1 MALGTLARYG
11 PQHGHQI
18 RRLADLTNVGEW
30 GGVSVGALYRE
41 LRAME
46 GEGLVETVRTE
57 QVGRRPAR
65 TVYEIT
71 GDGRIEL
78 QSLREQAI
86 KPTGFGPDALGVALT
101 FAAEGM
107 DPAELRDTLRARRNR
122 LEISAVELAA
132 ELERLTGQG
141 VPGRV
146 PGGDHAARRDALR
159 GRGALA
165 RRARRGAR
173 GGARATRPPC
183 CRARAIEAGMR
194 GRAMSRPPPLRPHL
208 RRTKQQKPSSR
219 YYLNSIEILL
229 DTDRGSPSEPTRG
242 SNDHADHRG
251 QGPRSDVHE
260 QETDRARGA
269 RGRSHR
275 RAGRDRRLPW
285 AERGGQDHHPADAH
299 HAAAAHG
306 RHRHRGRG
314 GPAPQPAG
322 GAAADRVRAAGD
334 RADDGRHRPGVPGL
348 RGAARPGGAVPD
360 SQGGRGR
367 RGPRC

>member
-1 MALGTLARYG
+1 MNLTRLMALGTLARYG

-71 GDGRIEL
+71 GDGRMEL

-132 ELERLTGQG
+132 ELDRLTAKGYLG
-141 VPGRV
+141 VFQ
-146 PGGDHAARRDALR
+146 AAIM
-159 GRGALA
+159 
-165 RRARRGAR
+165 RRGVLHYETEVRWHDELDAEL
-173 GGARATRPPC
+173 AAAPEPRAALLPGEV
-183 CRARAIEAGMR
+183 IEAR
-194 GRAMSRPPPLRPHL
+194 
-208 RRTKQQKPSSR
+208 
-219 YYLNSIEILL
+219 
-229 DTDRGSPSEPTRG
+229 
-242 SNDHADHRG
+242 
-251 QGPRSDVHE
+251 
-260 QETDRARGA
+260 
-269 RGRSHR
+269 
-275 RAGRDRRLPW
+275 
-285 AERGGQDHHPADAH
+285 PADEP
-299 HAAAAHG
+299 AA
-306 RHRHRGRG
+306 
-314 GPAPQPAG
+314 PASSAPK
-322 GAAADRVRAAGD
+322 ADEATET
-334 RADDGRHRPGVPGL
+334 
-348 RGAARPGGAVPD
+348 
-360 SQGGRGR
+360 
-367 RGPRC
+367 